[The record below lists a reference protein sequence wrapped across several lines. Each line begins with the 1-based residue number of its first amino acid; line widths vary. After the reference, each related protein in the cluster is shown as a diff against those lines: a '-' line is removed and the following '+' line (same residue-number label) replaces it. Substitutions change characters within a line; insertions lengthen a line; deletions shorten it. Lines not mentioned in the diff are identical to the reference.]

1 MTTLFTQPEHRDVVR
16 CIECYGSVISQGDG
30 ESDMEKGIDRL
41 LSHFGSVLNFFDNK
55 YVFAVILDDISYGN
69 SNGQQHRAASSGSS
83 SDDPIKDLRAVIPK
97 TYLHIPPTFDFR
109 IGDRQTCGRG
119 AEKVVFHYWPQRLV
133 ELSSFSVMV
142 NENVPWHDGQAF
154 NGAYKLRIFVGFDRF
169 RIRNMEALKAC
180 SLYVYSRESGRMIK
194 HEPDARFALGLNASG
209 SMYCSGLTVLIDD
222 VEGRLPLNP
231 TKQDVAFG
239 EQANGEVH
247 RMNLYAWISA
257 VTKFYYDY
265 HLAKFDGKKMK
276 LSMKLNE
283 FGLDSVHPPLKEIDR
298 SHLTSFVLQYKFY
311 AKRSIRI
318 DQKSVKENVGPDTHF
333 SLVGELPLR
342 RSINNNRPPSVT
354 VPHPPP
360 GSADDAQDGKRR
372 RIAPAP
378 EQMIDPMRVKS
389 ERNVRLSTQQN
400 VGPVAG
406 VGGAPYPPRYPPPQ
420 HVVHRP
426 NATTSRAVTGAGGW
440 PYHPGAMPSRQA
452 YADQGVS
459 PPPDHTGSSGTY
471 PPHHV
476 SPQQQQHLSH
486 QGQQQQ
492 QLHPRQPQYTNGHN
506 QHTHRAGS
514 QHSGVPA
521 QQHQV
526 PSGQPQRQQQQ
537 HNGHVGAARPITGH
551 GMLPPSPI
559 TSNGLGESEHRTAAQ
574 RIQEKTAERVNHGG
588 RGQRSNSV
596 NHTTKAWENNVNNG
610 PPSATTTVKASGNH
624 AKGRRS
630 LAAKDTVKATL
641 DHANGKPESQDASV
655 NAAADV
661 TTSNGQDDDDDD
673 VSVSSHSSTKDYYV
687 DLCNQLSQ
695 RMLKKKGVESENRR
709 LKKEIVELKQEVER
723 QKLLLDLAQP
733 L

>member
-16 CIECYGSVISQGDG
+16 CIERYGSVISQGNG

-41 LSHFGSVLNFFDNK
+41 LSHFDSVLNFYDNK

-119 AEKVVFHYWPQRLV
+119 TEKVVFHYWPQRLV

-142 NENVPWHDGQAF
+142 NENVPWHDAMASI
-154 NGAYKLRIFVGFDRF
+154 GAYKLRVFLGFDRF
-169 RIRNMEALKAC
+169 RIRNNEALKAC

-194 HEPDARFALGLNASG
+194 YEPDARFALGLNASG
-209 SMYCSGLTVLIDD
+209 SMYCSGLTVLVDD

-247 RMNLYAWISA
+247 RMNLFAWVSA
-257 VTKFYYDY
+257 VAKFYYDY

-276 LSMKLNE
+276 LTMKLTE
-283 FGLDSVHPPLKEIDR
+283 FGPDSVHPPLKEIDR
-298 SHLTSFVLQYKFY
+298 SHLTSFDSQYRFY

-318 DQKSVKENVGPDTHF
+318 DQKSVKENVGRDTHF

-342 RSINNNRPPSVT
+342 RSINNRPPFVT

-360 GSADDAQDGKRR
+360 GSADDAPDVKRR
-372 RIAPAP
+372 RISSAM
-378 EQMIDPMRVKS
+378 EQTIEPMRVKS
-389 ERNVRLSTQQN
+389 ECNVRVPPQQN
-400 VGPVAG
+400 VRAVVGA
-406 VGGAPYPPRYPPPQ
+406 GGAPYPPRYPPPQ

-426 NATTSRAVTGAGGW
+426 NAADQAVTGAGGW
-440 PYHPGAMPSRQA
+440 PNPLGGMPSRQTN
-452 YADQGVS
+452 ADQGVS
-459 PPPDHTGSSGTY
+459 PPPDYTGSRGTY

-492 QLHPRQPQYTNGHN
+492 QQQLHPRQPQYTNGHN
-506 QHTHRAGS
+506 QHTQRAGS
-514 QHSGVPA
+514 QYSGVSA
-521 QQHQV
+521 QHHV
-526 PSGQPQRQQQQ
+526 PSGQPQRQHQQ
-537 HNGHVGAARPITGH
+537 HNGHVGAAQPITGH
-551 GMLPPSPI
+551 GMPPPSPI
-559 TSNGLGESEHRTAAQ
+559 TSN
-574 RIQEKTAERVNHGG
+574 EKRAERFNRVG
-588 RGQRSNSV
+588 RGHSSNIV
-596 NHTTKAWENNVNNG
+596 NHTTKAWENHVNDG
-610 PPSATTTVKASGNH
+610 PSSATTTVKAPRNH
-624 AKGRRS
+624 AKGRQS
-630 LAAKDTVKATL
+630 LAAKDTVEATSN
-641 DHANGKPESQDASV
+641 HANGKSESKDASV
-655 NAAADV
+655 SAASDV
-661 TTSNGQDDDDDD
+661 TTSNGQDDEDDDD
-673 VSVSSHSSTKDYYV
+673 GISVSSHSSTKEFYV